1 MERRISS
8 AVLFWLFIGTAPL
21 VAQSIAQNYP
31 GDVGIE
37 SDPNVFFVE
46 KFDEGSLTAIFSRW
60 TDVNNS
66 AAISLVADAPPGS
79 PLANSLHIDG
89 PSGGGH
95 LFRSFSPGID
105 DVAYLRYYVK
115 YPSGGFYHH
124 SGGQIGGYNPPTPW
138 PQGTAGLKPTGS
150 DNF

>member
-21 VAQSIAQNYP
+21 YAQSIAQNYP

-89 PSGGGH
+89 PSSFGGW
-95 LFRSFSPGID
+95 
-105 DVAYLRYYVK
+105 
-115 YPSGGFYHH
+115 PSGTNIHT
-124 SGGQIGGYNPPTPW
+124 SKKARNEVAQDANRW
-138 PQGTAGLKPTGS
+138 RASGS
-150 DNF
+150 DRSSAKPSAETA